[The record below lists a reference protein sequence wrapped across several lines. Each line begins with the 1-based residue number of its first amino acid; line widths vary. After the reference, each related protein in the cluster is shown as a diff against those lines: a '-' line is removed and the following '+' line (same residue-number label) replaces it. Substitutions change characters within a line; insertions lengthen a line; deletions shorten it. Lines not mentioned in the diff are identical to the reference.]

1 MGKNNFYQL
10 ENQFL
15 KVEIA
20 TSEFQ
25 KLQQSS
31 EKKLFFCY
39 TENWC
44 PLAGMKKKFVK
55 KIRIQLTEKLFFTS
69 QKSSFYQEQ

>member
-10 ENQFL
+10 KNQFPQAG
-15 KVEIA
+15 IA

-31 EKKLFFCY
+31 EKK
-39 TENWC
+39 T
-44 PLAGMKKKFVK
+44 
-55 KIRIQLTEKLFFTS
+55 ISTR
-69 QKSSFYQEQ
+69 QKPRVNQSE